1 MPCLV
6 SLTGKD
12 DDFSPSVG
20 LQMPG
25 VFDHDANCCD
35 YVISHSLLLRP
46 AKLGEADI

>member
-20 LQMPG
+20 LEMPG